1 MRAVFA
7 LVLVVGMALAGVAV
21 YMAQGYVSQREEEL
35 AKANELQQRTGNLV
49 RVFAANKSLNFGD
62 PLTKEDV
69 QVIYVQEKFLPAG
82 AFRVPKEGEVIE
94 YKAADPDDPEAV
106 VTATSPLFPEHE
118 DKPRFMMRSAE
129 PFEVI
134 LASRVTEPGQ
144 VAGLAGKLDK
154 GMRAF
159 QIKVDVA
166 SGVAGFVMPDDNID
180 IYWTGTSSDNQSG
193 EVTRLI
199 ENAVRIIAVDSASN
213 AGQIAEGSVAQ
224 TVTVAVTPEQVARL
238 AQAQATGRLSMSLV
252 ANGADAVEG
261 LVEVDGNSLLGI
273 EDQVIVEV
281 EREQVCTV
289 KTRKGADV
297 IEIPIPCTN

>member
-21 YMAQGYVSQREEEL
+21 YMAQSYLGQTQDEL
-35 AKANELQQRTGNLV
+35 AKANAMKQKTGDLV
-49 RVFAANKSLNFGD
+49 RVFAVNKALKYGD
-62 PLTKEDV
+62 ALTKDDV
-69 QVIYVQEKFLPAG
+69 EVIYVQKKFLPAG
-82 AFRVPKEGEVIE
+82 AYLVPKEGEPLE
-94 YKAADPDDPEAV
+94 YKAADATDPDAIITP
-106 VTATSPLFPEHE
+106 TAPLFPEQE
-118 DKPRFMMRSAE
+118 DKPRFLMRSME
-129 PFEVI
+129 PYEVI

-166 SGVAGFVMPDDNID
+166 SGVAGFVMPDDHID
-180 IYWTGTSSDNQSG
+180 IYWTGISSGNVNG

-199 ENAVRIIAVDSASN
+199 ESAIKIIGVDSASDS
-213 AGQIAEGSVAQ
+213 GQVSEGTVAR
-224 TVTVAVTPEQVARL
+224 TVTVAGTPEQVARL

-252 ANGADAVEG
+252 NGDDAATG

-273 EDQVIVEV
+273 VEQEVVQVEA
-281 EREQVCTV
+281 EQVCTV